1 MGKESYDIDNILSE
15 VKKRKANQA
24 EKSDVSL
31 PDLNE
36 NTEENTINNADE
48 ENFVALT
55 EKVSDD
61 EDSNIDM
68 ADDKSVEE
76 VITDD
81 VRQDDF
87 KLTDESDDS
96 LQQENNEET
105 FDDETKAFEKIKEE
119 KKEFFDEI
127 DKHEITFNETDS
139 DLDESTA
146 EEEYTDIGELSEK
159 KSKKTDFKE
168 RLRKVTIAFLSI
180 ILAAL
185 IAGGGYAYFEI
196 YQPLLNTFQESEE
209 ETTSRRST
217 SDELVE
223 NFEPI
228 FEAQASDVASF
239 EDMIKQ
245 WYKNGT
251 PCSSSH
257 IYNVMLIGE
266 DTRGSEI
273 LDEGTR
279 ADAVIVASVNVD
291 TKQITLTSV
300 LRDTWAYYE
309 TTSNDESTGH
319 FNKINSA
326 MSVGD
331 VKTYIRAFENLYKID
346 INNYVIINFDAF
358 EEVVDILGG
367 VTLDISYAEMRE
379 INNHPKRYGN
389 VTIPNY
395 GEVTLNGKQ
404 ALAYCRI
411 RKIDS
416 DNARANRQKEC
427 LMKIFDGVKN
437 TSKTNMLKIVTKLL
451 PYVKT
456 DLDMNSITS
465 VAEDAFTQGWLG
477 YKIQTTSVPN
487 SRITERGASGTFSW
501 ANNQWIWKADFP
513 QDAYNLQTVLYGKSN
528 ITLAQ
533 TRVDFVNCTPTGF
546 RSQGA
551 SAVTA
556 TIINYNYGIVTTTEI
571 ESEEDE
577 NEE

>member
-1 MGKESYDIDNILSE
+1 MGKENYNIDNILSE

-24 EKSDVSL
+24 EQENKTL
-31 PDLNE
+31 PDLQDNKF
-36 NTEENTINNADE
+36 TETHQTETVVEKEDVFEPTI
-48 ENFVALT
+48 
-55 EKVSDD
+55 
-61 EDSNIDM
+61 
-68 ADDKSVEE
+68 VEE
-76 VITDD
+76 KINIEDEITEN
-81 VRQDDF
+81 VEEL
-87 KLTDESDDS
+87 KNVEEIENEEIV
-96 LQQENNEET
+96 ENNDIEEIDKT
-105 FDDETKAFEKIKEE
+105 AVFEKTEVDKQ
-119 KKEFFDEI
+119 EFFDEI
-127 DKHEITFNETDS
+127 DNRNEIDENEENS
-139 DLDESTA
+139 DG
-146 EEEYTDIGELSEK
+146 EEYSELSELTQK
-159 KSKKTDFKE
+159 KVKKTDLHE
-168 RLRKVTIAFLSI
+168 RLRKVAIAFLSI
-180 ILAAL
+180 LLAVL
-185 IAGGGYAYFEI
+185 IVGGGYGYFEI
-196 YQPLLNTFQESEE
+196 YKPLLNTFQGDE
-209 ETTSRRST
+209 ETTSRVKT
-217 SDELVE
+217 TDELVE
-223 NFEPI
+223 VFDPI

-245 WYKNGT
+245 WYKNGK

-257 IYNVMLIGE
+257 VYNVMLIGE

-309 TTSNDESTGH
+309 TTANDESTGH

-367 VTLDISYAEMRE
+367 VTIDISDAEVRE
-379 INNHPKRYGN
+379 INNHQKRYGG
-389 VTIPNY
+389 VTIQGS
-395 GEVTLNGKQ
+395 GEMKLTGKQ

-427 LMKIFDGVKN
+427 LMKIFEGVKN

-456 DLDMNSITS
+456 DLDMSAITS
-465 VAEDAFTQGWLG
+465 VAEEAFSQGWLG
-477 YKIQTTSVPN
+477 YNIQTTSIPKH
-487 SRITERGASGTFSW
+487 RITERGASGTFGW
-501 ANNQWIWKADFP
+501 ANSQWIWKSDFP

-533 TRVDFVNCTPTGF
+533 TRVDFVNCTPQGF

-551 SAVTA
+551 SAVSA
-556 TIINYNYGIVTTTEI
+556 TIINENYGVVSTTQI
-571 ESEEDE
+571 EKEDE
-577 NEE
+577 